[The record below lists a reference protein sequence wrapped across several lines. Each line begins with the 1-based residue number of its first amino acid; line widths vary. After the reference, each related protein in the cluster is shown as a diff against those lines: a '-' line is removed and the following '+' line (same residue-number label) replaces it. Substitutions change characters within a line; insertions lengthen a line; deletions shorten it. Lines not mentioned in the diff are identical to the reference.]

1 MDKIDAGRAVSRLRR
16 EAANSAPKAPRS
28 EPAHTGEPGSPE
40 WWRSPVCAI
49 RGPVDTI
56 LRLLEQEEVSRRKA
70 LELMAHLYIAF
81 PYDLRAEP
89 APAPPRAPW
98 AALNWCDD
106 RSDITVRE
114 ACINALVARASAP
127 PWFGDAAEALGEVR
141 SEDGAPLALN
151 WTQVISGIR
160 ELREDRDILLKISA
174 VVNGALNGESPLDRE
189 QRATKAL
196 YAVAEALGKPF

>member
-1 MDKIDAGRAVSRLRR
+1 MSNSIFYARPLDSGKGWAIDEYDARGAWQHSVLIRSDGASMDKIDAGRAVSRLRR
-16 EAANSAPKAPRS
+16 E
-28 EPAHTGEPGSPE
+28 
-40 WWRSPVCAI
+40 
-49 RGPVDTI
+49 
-56 LRLLEQEEVSRRKA
+56 
-70 LELMAHLYIAF
+70 
-81 PYDLRAEP
+81 
-89 APAPPRAPW
+89 
-98 AALNWCDD
+98 
-106 RSDITVRE
+106 
-114 ACINALVARASAP
+114 
-127 PWFGDAAEALGEVR
+127 AEALGEVR